1 MNEETKSHSNAKAAC
16 VCALLVA
23 AGIAGGFAAGRM
35 TGGTDRGE
43 LPQSVEKENVQQTD
57 DAKKLAKAQKR
68 IAELERDLADAKT
81 SAKRVKA
88 LALKAENSVSNLLA
102 NSTSSVSVMTNADVE
117 AELKRQ
123 LPEDAFHEATN
134 ALSRLRAKLAERA
147 KGRYDYLASVD
158 ASHMSKSDRENHKK
172 FLSLLEKREAIRA
185 KMTGIIPNPAVLQ
198 EMVEL
203 DMSMQKVAKQERS
216 ALVREVVR
224 ELGYSGDD
232 VDVVHDT
239 LVNVFDSTSGGG
251 LNSLFEAA
259 SDMMPGDGDGGG
271 DGPKVKVGVGT
282 QVIGM

>member
-1 MNEETKSHSNAKAAC
+1 MSEETKNGATAKTIC
-16 VCALLVA
+16 VGALLVA

-35 TGGTDRGE
+35 AGGASNE
-43 LPQSVEKENVQQTD
+43 EAQSVETAKARPD

-68 IAELERDLADAKT
+68 IEELERDLAAAK
-81 SAKRVKA
+81 AKASRVKA

-102 NSTSSVSVMTNADVE
+102 KSASDVSVVTTNADIE

-158 ASHMSKSDRENHKK
+158 VSHMSKSDRENHKK
-172 FLSLLEKREAIRA
+172 FLALLEKREAVRA
-185 KMTGIIPNPAVLQ
+185 KMTGIIPNPSVLQ

-203 DMSMQKVAKQERS
+203 DLSMQKVAKQERS

-251 LNSLFEAA
+251 INGLFEAA
-259 SDMMPGDGDGGG
+259 SDMVPGDGDGGG
-271 DGPKVKVGVGT
+271 PKVKVGVDT
-282 QVIGM
+282 QVISL

>member
-1 MNEETKSHSNAKAAC
+1 MNDEMKNHSSAKVVC

-35 TGGTDRGE
+35 TGGTANE
-43 LPQSVEKENVQQTD
+43 EQPQPAVKGNVQAD

-147 KGRYDYLASVD
+147 KGRYDYLAAVD
-158 ASHMSKSDRENHKK
+158 VSRMSKSDRENHKK

-185 KMTGIIPNPAVLQ
+185 KATGIIPNPAVLQ

-203 DMSMQKVAKQERS
+203 DMAMQKVAKQERS

-259 SDMMPGDGDGGG
+259 SDIMPGDGADGGE
-271 DGPKVKVGVGT
+271 PKVKVGVET
-282 QVIGM
+282 HVIGM

>member
-1 MNEETKSHSNAKAAC
+1 MNEEVKNHSSAKAVC
-16 VCALLVA
+16 VCALLVT
-23 AGIAGGFAAGRM
+23 AGIAGGFAVGRM
-35 TGGTDRGE
+35 TGGAVKE
-43 LPQSVEKENVQQTD
+43 EQPQPVVKEKVQTD

-68 IAELERDLADAKT
+68 IAELERDLADAKA

-123 LPEDAFHEATN
+123 LPEDAYHEATN

-147 KGRYDYLASVD
+147 KGRYDYISAVD
-158 ASHMSKSDRENHKK
+158 VSHMSKSDRENHKK

-185 KMTGIIPNPAVLQ
+185 KATGIIPNPAVLQ
-198 EMVEL
+198 ELVEL

-259 SDMMPGDGDGGG
+259 SDMVPGDGDGDGGG
-271 DGPKVKVGVGT
+271 EPKVKVGVET
-282 QVIGM
+282 HVIGM